1 MNILKFFILITIV
14 FCSNTSFSQSKTQV
28 ACTSSQNYK
37 IWRWAKDSTGK
48 RIEVPGY
55 WKLHKEKKI
64 DYAPKYFFITTEDEI
79 ERIKQ
84 FCGPNDFLQAADS
97 WYSNWYRFAFVINT
111 QPFEI
116 EIEPGYWGWH
126 DKGILQEK
134 YFD

>member
-84 FCGPNDFLQAADS
+84 FDLP
-97 WYSNWYRFAFVINT
+97 
-111 QPFEI
+111 P
-116 EIEPGYWGWH
+116 
-126 DKGILQEK
+126 IL
-134 YFD
+134 